1 MPSDVARIPDRPAP
15 SPGLIEPAWLRER
28 YWDDGLTIPQIA
40 MITHLTVNQVH
51 AEMKKHGIP
60 RRAPGRRSDSADA
73 LLHAP
78 LIRQYEA
85 YLKSRRYARITISKS
100 LRVACVLIER
110 FSGDIPC
117 DRAALTEALA
127 TMESPKDLQTCRVS
141 GVNRLVDFLERLE
154 DEKREGSE

>member
-1 MPSDVARIPDRPAP
+1 MPSDVARIPDHPAP
-15 SPGLIEPAWLRER
+15 SPVAIDPAWLRER
-28 YWDDGLTIPQIA
+28 YWEDGLTIPQIA
-40 MITHLTVNQVH
+40 MIANRTVNQVWG
-51 AEMKKHGIP
+51 AMVRHGIP
-60 RRAPGRRSDSADA
+60 RRAPGRRSDSAEA
-73 LLHAP
+73 LLHSP

-100 LRVACVLIER
+100 MRVACVLIER

-141 GVNRLVDFLERLE
+141 GVNRLVDFLETLE